1 MHSGDPS
8 SLYIRPRHWEN
19 CFSSRAADTEKA
31 SPPPS
36 RRHEILEF
44 MQQRVK
50 GGQALGHYDG
60 CKAGDC
66 HMYAHTSTEPYTDA
80 CMTNRLLSRQC
91 TYTHPLFC
99 LPPHAPVRPC
109 VTCICLLYMPTG
121 GNLRGTRGGSTHP
134 DSTLRTRQGLHP
146 AARDE
151 APERRPQKGCDMG
164 RCSHDRC
171 HCNIVA
177 W

>member
-1 MHSGDPS
+1 MHPGDPS

-80 CMTNRLLSRQC
+80 CMTNRVLSLQC

-99 LPPHAPVRPC
+99 LPPTCTNSTVCYMYMSAIHARRRESSRCPVWIYTPRFHTPD
-109 VTCICLLYMPTG
+109 PTRASSG
-121 GNLRGTRGGSTHP
+121 GT
-134 DSTLRTRQGLHP
+134 
-146 AARDE
+146 
-151 APERRPQKGCDMG
+151 
-164 RCSHDRC
+164 
-171 HCNIVA
+171 
-177 W
+177 